1 MKCLVDTNLL
11 LRSVQSSHPM
21 SSGASG
27 SIDSLLRKGD
37 ELFIVPQTVVE
48 FWCVATRPESA
59 NGLGLSI
66 IETKDRISAFRK
78 ALMLLPDTDSVFE
91 RWEELVENYQVT
103 GKKVYDA
110 RLVAAMLVHG
120 VTNILT
126 FNTDD
131 FKRYHEISVVNPQT
145 ISEEETK

>member
-21 SSGASG
+21 SSTASG
-27 SIDSLLRKGD
+27 SINSLLRKG
-37 ELFIVPQTVVE
+37 EQLFIVPQTIVE

-59 NGLGLSI
+59 NGLGLTI
-66 IETKDRISAFRK
+66 TETTNRISAFRK
-78 ALMLLPDTDSVFE
+78 ALMLLPDTDAVFE
-91 RWEELVENYQVT
+91 SWERLVVKYEVI

-110 RLVAAMLVHG
+110 RLVAAMLAHG
-120 VTNILT
+120 VAHILT

-131 FKRYHEISVVNPQT
+131 FKRYPEITVVNPQT
-145 ISEEETK
+145 FSEEETK